1 MALKRNVEVTCPNC
15 FIKSNIKLLNSIN
28 VTIDERI
35 KEKVLDNDFFKFK
48 CPICGHVSTFE
59 YDCLYH
65 DMNKR
70 EMIYLITNY
79 SRDNDELAKELEAL
93 SDEILPQF
101 GNDYKLRIV
110 TSNYD
115 LIEKIKILDCNLDD
129 RVMEI
134 YKLYYITNLV
144 DTNLDFCTKKIYFDY
159 DIIKD
164 SMIFILIDEKGET
177 PLYNIDMKIY
187 NFIRDKYLN
196 NIEKKVY
203 KGFQVID
210 EQWAIG
216 INEYNN

>member
-1 MALKRNVEVTCPNC
+1 
-15 FIKSNIKLLNSIN
+15 
-28 VTIDERI
+28 
-35 KEKVLDNDFFKFK
+35 
-48 CPICGHVSTFE
+48 
-59 YDCLYH
+59 
-65 DMNKR
+65 
-70 EMIYLITNY
+70 
-79 SRDNDELAKELEAL
+79 
-93 SDEILPQF
+93 
-101 GNDYKLRIV
+101 
-110 TSNYD
+110 
-115 LIEKIKILDCNLDD
+115 
-129 RVMEI
+129 MEI

-187 NFIRDKYLN
+187 NFIRAKYLN

>member
-1 MALKRNVEVTCPNC
+1 
-15 FIKSNIKLLNSIN
+15 
-28 VTIDERI
+28 
-35 KEKVLDNDFFKFK
+35 
-48 CPICGHVSTFE
+48 
-59 YDCLYH
+59 
-65 DMNKR
+65 MNKK
-70 EMIYLITNY
+70 EMIYLLTNY
-79 SRDNDELAKELEAL
+79 SSDNNELAKELEAL

-101 GNDYKLRIV
+101 GNNYKLRIV
-110 TSNYD
+110 TSNND

-134 YKLYYITNLV
+134 YKLYYTTNLV
-144 DTNLDFCTKKIYFDY
+144 DTNLDFCSKKIYFDY
-159 DIIKD
+159 DVIKD
-164 SMIFILIDEKGET
+164 SMFFILKDEKGET

-196 NIEKKVY
+196 NIEEKEY